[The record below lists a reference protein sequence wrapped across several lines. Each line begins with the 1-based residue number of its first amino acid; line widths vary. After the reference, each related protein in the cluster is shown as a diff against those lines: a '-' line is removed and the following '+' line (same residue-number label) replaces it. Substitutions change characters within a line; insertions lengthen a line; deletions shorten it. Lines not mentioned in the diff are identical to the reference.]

1 MRLTKVNEIKLVKIS
16 EGNWG
21 IELTN
26 EMMISGFPDEGH
38 AGVWL
43 LEYIAR
49 MALVHKMDET
59 RKQFAGALLLSDKPQ
74 KKQ

>member
-1 MRLTKVNEIKLVKIS
+1 VTEIKLVKIS

-21 IELTN
+21 IRLSE
-26 EMMISGFPDEGH
+26 EMMVSGFPDEGH

-43 LEYIAR
+43 LEYMGRI
-49 MALVHKMDET
+49 ALVHKMDET